1 MKCRTLPLVAGV
13 VFQCVTTAGY
23 GQDSTSAPLP
33 AVPSS
38 DSVASPPRRTTL
50 DPVVITVTRGAG
62 TSPLDAPFAMSVLR
76 PDSAR
81 PGQRHTA
88 LDESLALVPGLTA
101 VNRTNPSQDP
111 RISIRGFGARS
122 AFGVRGVRVLRD
134 GMPLTLPDGQ
144 TPVDYLSLESVDRI
158 EVIRGAASALY
169 GNASGGVIDLRTTA
183 PPATRLGGELRQWL
197 GDYASSRTTIKLGG
211 ISGSA
216 YYQAD
221 ASLTRSGGFRIYSRQ
236 RATSGFARVGAILGG
251 TDYALQMLAL
261 DLGLAENPG
270 ALTLAQFQ
278 SDPRLADQPS
288 VNKLARKEVRQIQVG
303 MTANRQLAR
312 DEISASAYIGGRSLY
327 NPLTFA
333 VVDFG
338 RRTFGA
344 SGRYTHA
351 FTTAK
356 PNRLT
361 VGFDLQG
368 QNDSRRNFANCNDN
382 PSLTT
387 PTSSCPV
394 VGVERGTLT
403 LDQRELVSGLGAYL
417 NDEFR
422 ITERFRVSGG
432 LRADNVNF
440 EVRDRLIGGTN
451 PDDSGERTLHAVT
464 PYVGIVARI
473 ADDRSIYANI
483 SSAFETPTA
492 TELGNHPDG
501 GAGINQQLA
510 PQKSITYEVGS
521 KGGVGRTFFYDVALF
536 STRVRDEL
544 VPYEILGSGG
554 RRYFRNAGRTNR
566 RGGELGI
573 SAEAGPIL
581 MNGSYSYSDFR
592 FARFVTDSGVF
603 DGKRIPGIPIH
614 RGQASATISRG
625 VVFGVIEAEAAAS
638 AFVDDANTAR
648 APAYQV
654 VHLRGGARRVFGLS
668 AASVVAGV
676 QNLFNRAY
684 SPSLSVNAAR
694 GKFFEP
700 AVGRTVF
707 VGLTIGFAVP

>member
-1 MKCRTLPLVAGV
+1 MIRRWRILVVASLCGSAA
-13 VFQCVTTAGY
+13 TARS
-23 GQDSTSAPLP
+23 QDSTSVPPQATPL
-33 AVPSS
+33 SS
-38 DSVASPPRRTTL
+38 DSAAPRRTTL
-50 DPVVITVTRGAG
+50 DPVVITVTRGG
-62 TSPLDAPFAMSVLR
+62 STSPLDAPFAMSVLR

-169 GNASGGVIDLRTTA
+169 GNASGGVVDLRTAA
-183 PPATRLGGELRQWL
+183 PPPTKFAGELRQWL
-197 GDYASSRTTIKLGG
+197 GDYSSSRTTIKAGG
-211 ISGSA
+211 ISGPA

-221 ASLTRSGGFRIYSRQ
+221 ASLTRNGGFRIYSRQ
-236 RATSGFARVGAILGG
+236 RSTSGFARLGAILGG
-251 TDYALQMLAL
+251 TDYAVQALAL

-278 SDPRLADQPS
+278 SNPRLADQPS
-288 VNKLARKEVRQIQVG
+288 VNKLARKEVRQVQVG
-303 MTANRQLAR
+303 LTANRLLTR
-312 DEISASAYIGGRSLY
+312 DELSASAYLGGRTLY

-344 SGRYTHA
+344 SGRFTHIFA
-351 FTTAK
+351 ATR

-368 QNDSRRNFANCNDN
+368 QNDSRRNFTNCNDN
-382 PSLTT
+382 PPPAAST
-387 PTSSCPV
+387 PSCPV
-394 VGVERGTLT
+394 LGAERGSLT
-403 LDQRELVSGLGAYL
+403 LDQREIVSGLGAYL
-417 NDEFR
+417 NDEVR
-422 ITERFRVSGG
+422 ISERFRVSGG
-432 LRADNVNF
+432 LRADNVKF
-440 EVRDRLIGGTN
+440 EVRDRLVGAAN
-451 PDDSGERTLHAVT
+451 ADDSGERTLHAVT
-464 PYVGIVARI
+464 PYVGIVSRI
-473 ADDRSIYANI
+473 ASNRSIYANI

-501 GAGINQQLA
+501 SAGINQELA
-510 PQKSITYEVGS
+510 PQKSTTYELGS
-521 KGGVGRTFFYDVALF
+521 KGGIGRTVSYDVALF

-566 RGGELGI
+566 RGGELGV
-573 SAEAGPIL
+573 SVDAGSVVFSS
-581 MNGSYSYSDFR
+581 SYSYSDFR
-592 FARFVTDSGVF
+592 FARFVTDSSVF
-603 DGKRIPGIPIH
+603 DGNRIPGIPIH
-614 RGQASATISRG
+614 RGQASTTVSRG
-625 VVFGVIEAEAAAS
+625 TVFGVMEAEAAGRS
-638 AFVDDANTAR
+638 FVDDANSTR
-648 APAYQV
+648 APSYQV
-654 VHLRGGARRVFGLS
+654 VHLRGGVRRLFGLP
-668 AASVVAGV
+668 AASVVAGI

-700 AVGRTVF
+700 AAGRTVF
-707 VGLTIGFAVP
+707 VGLTIGLTAR